1 MSSYFQRPQFISEY
15 GGLQIVPLPEH
26 RRASCIAKIVIRN
39 LGHQYQPLRFEER
52 QPITRYKLNAEE
64 NLKSK
69 PAEVYF
75 SCQSFRKLILGTYW
89 AVSHR
94 QSRPFHSWFNNI
106 VTINLFE
113 DKFAAASEEGDEGQL
128 QQRLFDHDTI
138 ETAWNGAP
146 KRLEYSVEDRPV
158 VDVHHG
164 VDGPL
169 NAEHGTVEVGAVQEE
184 VELDVVVGESEDVAL
199 LDLLLHLILLLVSRF
214 HCAL

>member
-75 SCQSFRKLILGTYW
+75 SCQSFLSEFWGHTGLYHIDSRDIFILGLTISSASTYSKTSSPPL
-89 AVSHR
+89 ARKAMRGSYSSAFSTMIRSKPLGMEHR
-94 QSRPFHSWFNNI
+94 SDSNIASRI
-106 VTINLFE
+106 
-113 DKFAAASEEGDEGQL
+113 
-128 QQRLFDHDTI
+128 
-138 ETAWNGAP
+138 AP
-146 KRLEYSVEDRPV
+146 SLTYTT
-158 VDVHHG
+158 G
-164 VDGPL
+164 
-169 NAEHGTVEVGAVQEE
+169 
-184 VELDVVVGESEDVAL
+184 
-199 LDLLLHLILLLVSRF
+199 
-214 HCAL
+214 